1 MYLEEHMKGKIRGAE
16 FIVAVPTDITD
27 VEKRAFFEMFYKSK
41 LKPKSVL
48 LCEKPIADA
57 VGLGLDVNEP
67 TGIMV
72 VDIGADTTEISVIS
86 LGGLVLS
93 DLLHFGGNRIDESI
107 ITYVKRT
114 YNLVIGQKTAQALKE
129 KLGSGIPGNT
139 ETMVIVGRDVVSGLP
154 IEMEI
159 TGEVVYEAIKD
170 NLNSICNS
178 IKMILEKTPPELAKD
193 IIHSGIYITGGSSQI
208 HNLSQLFKDITGIE
222 IKESLR
228 ILQIIETQVDE
239 VWDAVMDDQR
249 QMKRWKGVGI
259 LDKQVARD
267 FSPVGPNIRGSGIK
281 RDTRYDHPYDFFKQ
295 IEFNVAVVEGGDVF
309 AREMVRYMEL
319 KSSVSIIR
327 QCFELMPQTPIIV
340 DPTFHVKPENY
351 ALAYVEAPRGE
362 NVHWIMQG
370 SAQKVYRWRCRAATY
385 NNWPSLR
392 FQFRGNTIAD
402 AALIVCSLDPCYSC
416 TERVTVVDIKSKKS
430 KILTNKD
437 LKEFS
442 RTLKNSPMKDLK

>member
-1 MYLEEHMKGKIRGAE
+1 MYEKAPETIHVTFPVISGVIADFNNLQTMLQMYLEDHMKGKIRGAE

-27 VEKRAFFEMFYKSK
+27 VEKRAFFEMFYKSR

-57 VGLGLDVNEP
+57 VGLGLNVNEP

-139 ETMVIVGRDVVSGLP
+139 DTMVIVGRDVVSGLP

-208 HNLSQLFKDITGIE
+208 HNLNQLFKDITGIE
-222 IKESLR
+222 INTCEEPEECVVRGLVKIVS
-228 ILQIIETQVDE
+228 
-239 VWDAVMDDQR
+239 DQKYKHLAFS
-249 QMKRWKGVGI
+249 MK
-259 LDKQVARD
+259 
-267 FSPVGPNIRGSGIK
+267 N
-281 RDTRYDHPYDFFKQ
+281 
-295 IEFNVAVVEGGDVF
+295 
-309 AREMVRYMEL
+309 
-319 KSSVSIIR
+319 
-327 QCFELMPQTPIIV
+327 
-340 DPTFHVKPENY
+340 
-351 ALAYVEAPRGE
+351 
-362 NVHWIMQG
+362 
-370 SAQKVYRWRCRAATY
+370 
-385 NNWPSLR
+385 
-392 FQFRGNTIAD
+392 
-402 AALIVCSLDPCYSC
+402 
-416 TERVTVVDIKSKKS
+416 
-430 KILTNKD
+430 KILK
-437 LKEFS
+437 
-442 RTLKNSPMKDLK
+442 